1 MVLFLHIYY
10 ICQANFYEETSIL
23 GSDKRQQ
30 NAADRHAREI
40 KLLNAQGY
48 CTVSEMSRILNVSPM
63 TIRRD
68 LHILAEKQLIQTRYG
83 GAQILAPG
91 LVEPS
96 FDVRTHEHLE
106 QKQAIGEKAVELFVE
121 QGDVIGIDSG
131 STMVGLASALP
142 DIPLTIVTHSLA
154 VANIAARN
162 EQCQL
167 LLLGGVLQH
176 RSGSFYDPHAIASLQ
191 KLNINK
197 LFLAAA
203 GMLIP
208 DGLSTGDLPDAE
220 VKRALIKSSR
230 QIILCMD
237 SSKIGQS
244 FLAYYASLDV
254 INTLIT
260 DDKITL
266 ADRKA
271 LEHLGMHIIP
281 TSPATAQTTGL
292 SAHRYKAGQQKSCL
306 GTAL

>member
-1 MVLFLHIYY
+1 M
-10 ICQANFYEETSIL
+10 

-30 NAADRHAREI
+30 NAADRHAREME
-40 KLLNAQGY
+40 LLNAHGY

-68 LHILAEKQLIQTRYG
+68 LHTLAEKQLIQTRYG

-91 LVEPS
+91 LVESS

-121 QGDVIGIDSG
+121 EGDVIGIDSG
-131 STMVGLASALP
+131 STMVELASILP

-162 EQCQL
+162 KQCQL

-191 KLNINK
+191 NLNINK
-197 LFLAAA
+197 LFLSAA

-230 QIILCMD
+230 QVILCMD

-254 INTLIT
+254 IDILIT
-260 DDKITL
+260 DDEITL

-281 TSPATAQTTGL
+281 TSPATAQTTEL
-292 SAHRYKAGQQKSCL
+292 SLIDTRRDNKRVV
-306 GTAL
+306 